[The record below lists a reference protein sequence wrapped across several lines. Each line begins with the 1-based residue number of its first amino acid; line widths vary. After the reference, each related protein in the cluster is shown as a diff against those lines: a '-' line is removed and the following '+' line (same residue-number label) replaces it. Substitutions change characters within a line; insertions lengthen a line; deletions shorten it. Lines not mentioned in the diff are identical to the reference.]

1 MESTMKGKIELG
13 KKLEI
18 FFKFDVEY
26 LFLILSSLREFL
38 FFWLVKKVFLGRIIS
53 SCYQLTED
61 FIKDSKTEG

>member
-1 MESTMKGKIELG
+1 METTMKGKIELG

-18 FFKFDVEY
+18 FLKFDVEH

-38 FFWLVKKVFLGRIIS
+38 FLVGEKVFLGRIIS